1 MTTAMVEN
9 NLDVKNLTTPVGDMS
24 LLSITD
30 GENARGIPYVK
41 FIDDVEAF
49 ANTFEPSATSELLI
63 GAYSELHA
71 KFKTFET
78 SLSQKRK

>member
-1 MTTAMVEN
+1 MTTTMVEN
-9 NLDVKNLTTPVGDMS
+9 NLDAKDLTTPVGDMS

-63 GAYSELHA
+63 GAYSELHS
-71 KFKTFET
+71 KFKTFEA